1 LIEMAGS
8 PEQSDGVL
16 LRGILAGE
24 EEPFVTLYRRW
35 QGPIFRFALHMSGSP
50 SIAEDVTQEVFMTLI
65 RDASRFDPMLGTV
78 SGYLYGI
85 ARNQVR
91 RRYERERVWVP
102 LADPDGSGAD
112 ADAVGRK
119 NGNHSAGIVAPIDLA
134 REETIVTVREAVLS
148 LPVHYREPVVL
159 CDLQEMS
166 YEKAAEVL
174 GCAIGTVRSRLHRAR
189 ALLAAK
195 LNEFREVPRKAAAS
209 HGTVG

>member
-1 LIEMAGS
+1 LIDMAHS
-8 PEQSDGVL
+8 PEQSDSVL

-24 EEPFVTLYRRW
+24 EAAFVTLYRRW
-35 QGPIFRFALHMSGSP
+35 QGPLFRFALHMSGSP

-102 LADPDGSGAD
+102 LAEPDGTGASTE
-112 ADAVGRK
+112 AVASR
-119 NGNHSAGIVAPIDLA
+119 NGNHHGGVVAPIDLA
-134 REETIVTVREAVLS
+134 REETIATVREAVLS

-195 LNEFREVPRKAAAS
+195 LNEFRELPRNAAAS
-209 HGTVG
+209 HGTIR

>member
-1 LIEMAGS
+1 MVGLS
-8 PEQSDGVL
+8 KQSDGVL
-16 LRGILAGE
+16 LRGVLAGE
-24 EEPFVTLYRRW
+24 EEAFVTLYRRW
-35 QGPIFRFALHMSGSP
+35 KGPIFRFALHMSGSS

-65 RDASRFDPMLGTV
+65 RDDSRFDPMLGTV

-91 RRYERERVWVP
+91 RRYERERLLVP
-102 LADPDGSGAD
+102 LAEPGGSGANTD
-112 ADAVGRK
+112 AAVSR
-119 NGNHSAGIVAPIDLA
+119 NGSHPGGIVAPIDLA
-134 REETIVTVREAVLS
+134 RQETIATVREAVLS

-195 LNEFREVPRKAAAS
+195 LNEFREPPRKTAAS
-209 HGTVG
+209 HGTL